1 MCWYSVERY
10 VRSFFQFQSD
20 PRAVHHIPLAGAL
33 FCDYRLR
40 SARPDSPG
48 HAKLTRR
55 TVMKTTLGF
64 HWNTAMITSWPSKAP
79 ICCFD
84 LYMDVTGSTSHRKPL
99 IRELLVSRRLGESIG
114 GYGVLTVGG
123 VEHTRCAP
131 CTDTTPFRLTTAH
144 HLTRQI
150 SCTYW
155 SAGRGTRLPR
165 DAQFLS
171 AWEGK

>member
-1 MCWYSVERY
+1 MYVHFFNSRAIPERCTTFRLPGHCF
-10 VRSFFQFQSD
+10 VT
-20 PRAVHHIPLAGAL
+20 IG
-33 FCDYRLR
+33 LR

-99 IRELLVSRRLGESIG
+99 IRELLVSRRLRESIG